1 MRKKRFFVINYPT
14 YIVCENE
21 KGYTFFQKIFSI
33 FLRAS
38 RIFEQN
44 KKTPPGEPDGAFD
57 LDLRVVLLDSCL
69 SRKRYITPTIS
80 YPHTHIQIH
89 PLIDS
94 TAGRKA
100 VDRTVNQRQLQINAP
115 CLSALLQAVGTNIAC
130 HFPKRP
136 A

>member
-44 KKTPPGEPDGAFD
+44 EKTPSGEPDGAFD
-57 LDLRVVLLDSCL
+57 LDLCVVLLDSCL
-69 SRKRYITPTIS
+69 CCKRYIAPTIS
-80 YPHTHIQIH
+80 YPHAHIQIH

-94 TAGRKA
+94 PAGRKA